1 MVFGVNISMLNVS
14 KDLEKD
20 KKKNKPNIVAPIIN
34 TVISGVAIIAV
45 IILKVLTSEFNWG
58 LFICFMVV
66 LVLFPVASWY
76 NSYFSKKQKT
86 KMLGSFEKETELIVE
101 FMQYRKHYKA
111 FEESE
116 KIKVTFDFEKCDEVG
131 KFTYNVEKS
140 SLGFPDHS
148 NALISIGIGF
158 AGVVIDP
165 DNKIVIGV
173 KGLLPRS
180 IWLKKKLKTP
190 SAVKGILKVKTTG
203 VDIRNKTYIQIN
215 KQDDTYYDERSGFI
229 CIGDRK
235 VYDFDDCIEF
245 LNGAIIVLRDGKVI
259 SLWLKVGSNL
269 PLF

>member
-34 TVISGVAIIAV
+34 TVISGVAIVAV
-45 IILKVLTSEFNWG
+45 IILKILTSEFNWG

-66 LVLFPVASWY
+66 LVLFPVASGY

-86 KMLGSFEKETELIVE
+86 KMLGSFENETELIVE
-101 FMQYRKHYKA
+101 FMQYRKNYKA

-116 KIKVTFDFEKCDEVG
+116 KVKVSFEFEECAEVNN
-131 KFTYNVEKS
+131 FSYNVEKS

-148 NALISIGIGF
+148 NALVSIGIGF
-158 AGVVIDP
+158 AGVEVDP
-165 DNKIVIGV
+165 ESKVVTGV

-190 SAVKGILKVKTTG
+190 KGVKGKLTVKTMG

-215 KQDDTYYDERSGFI
+215 KQDDTYYDEKSGWI

-235 VYDFDDCIEF
+235 VYDFDDCVEF
-245 LNGAIIVLRDGKVI
+245 LNGAILVLRDGNVV
-259 SLWLKVGSNL
+259 SLWLNVGVNL
-269 PLF
+269 PLY